1 MNHAMKYVN
10 DVIGSLWSKGQ
21 AVISLFSLLIITPV
35 VAFYLACDWDRM
47 LNSIDQLIP
56 VKQRET
62 VRKLAREIDA
72 SISAYVHG
80 QSAVCLILGSYY
92 AIGLTLAGL
101 NFGFLIGVVC
111 GLISFIPYV
120 GSLTALV
127 VSLCV
132 AFAQFFPE
140 WGHILI
146 IAGIVLVGQFIEGNV
161 LSPKLVGHSVGLHPV
176 WLMFA
181 LFAFGYLFGFV
192 GLLLA
197 VPLAAAIERA
207 DPVLPC
213 NRYRRSLLYNGSGAG
228 HNSHVLSP
236 APASRSR
243 SITPK
248 AMRVRIFCPGPCNEG
263 ALALID
269 SWPDWPAR
277 AVALVGPEGSGKTHL
292 ATIWA
297 AAAGARVVSAHS
309 LGETDLRGA
318 LATGALVVED
328 AAAMSTSGR
337 CSISSILRA
346 RRSAFLLFTAR
357 TAPSMWPVT
366 IPDRGFAAAGA
377 AGRDAASARRR
388 DAARGHRETRHRP
401 PARLR

>member
-1 MNHAMKYVN
+1 MHFERNAVFWFGVLAVAAGLLWLLSPILLPFVLGMTIAYVLDPLNRRLTKRGLSRFASAALILTGFVLGFALLVFLIVPPLIKQLWAFIDNAPSYAERLQNLIGNPDYPWLQQMFGDKPGSGGGAGELMNHAMKYVN

-56 VKQRET
+56 VKQREA
-62 VRKLAREIDA
+62 VRRLAREIDA

-111 GLISFIPYV
+111 GLISFIPYL

-146 IAGIVLVGQFIEGNV
+146 VAGIVLVGQFIEGNV

-197 VPLAAAIERA
+197 VPLAAASN
-207 DPVLPC
+207 VLIGFAL
-213 NRYRRSLLYNGSGAG
+213 NRYRRSLLYNGSG
-228 HNSHVLSP
+228 P
-236 APASRSR
+236 
-243 SITPK
+243 T
-248 AMRVRIFCPGPCNEG
+248 
-263 ALALID
+263 
-269 SWPDWPAR
+269 
-277 AVALVGPEGSGKTHL
+277 
-292 ATIWA
+292 
-297 AAAGARVVSAHS
+297 
-309 LGETDLRGA
+309 
-318 LATGALVVED
+318 
-328 AAAMSTSGR
+328 
-337 CSISSILRA
+337 
-346 RRSAFLLFTAR
+346 
-357 TAPSMWPVT
+357 
-366 IPDRGFAAAGA
+366 
-377 AGRDAASARRR
+377 
-388 DAARGHRETRHRP
+388 
-401 PARLR
+401 